1 MFMLCRR
8 SIGIWQS
15 QLPLL
20 PGSVR
25 FMSAFSGDRPTL
37 AATIRWLNRSRP
49 SIWSTMVRRPSGI
62 STSAQCSGTGRR
74 IAKVSMCECLLATAA
89 YRRLC
94 GVRVVVTAIPQGHGS
109 ARALRA
115 CIDETMCTG
124 ARLPCTS
131 WRLASPR
138 LHAIWYSLLRP
149 GAREAADR
157 GRRWWWCDGVLAR
170 GKVFAAVDFC
180 SFRDADV

>member
-74 IAKVSMCECLLATAA
+74 IAKVSMCECLLRPTRGCAA
-89 YRRLC
+89 S
-94 GVRVVVTAIPQGHGS
+94 GSWSPQSH
-109 ARALRA
+109 
-115 CIDETMCTG
+115 
-124 ARLPCTS
+124 
-131 WRLASPR
+131 
-138 LHAIWYSLLRP
+138 
-149 GAREAADR
+149 R
-157 GRRWWWCDGVLAR
+157 GMAVLAR
-170 GKVFAAVDFC
+170 CVRALMRPCAPARGCLARVGVSRALAYMPLVLSAA
-180 SFRDADV
+180 SGS